1 MQKKEDI
8 KKKLP
13 KNNLTKNQIEA
24 FKDRSIRHDIIITKA
39 HKGGAAVIIDV
50 DDSINEAKRQLN
62 NKEFYKK
69 ILNDPTEFNRKKVK
83 NAIKELKSAR
93 LLDGKIA
100 IKLEV
105 LEVKTLAFYML
116 PRIHKPENPGRPVAS
131 SVSCYTTSISQNVD
145 HHLQPHVK
153 ESKFYVKDSTD
164 FIKKINNLGKIPK
177 NSILV
182 TMDVHSLYTNIPHN
196 EAIKAVETTSKCKN
210 KSENVI
216 ITVLKLILTLINFIL
231 TVKPFPNQRTCYG
244 NYIHP

>member
-1 MQKKEDI
+1 
-8 KKKLP
+8 
-13 KNNLTKNQIEA
+13 
-24 FKDRSIRHDIIITKA
+24 
-39 HKGGAAVIIDV
+39 
-50 DDSINEAKRQLN
+50 
-62 NKEFYKK
+62 
-69 ILNDPTEFNRKKVK
+69 
-83 NAIKELKSAR
+83 
-93 LLDGKIA
+93 
-100 IKLEV
+100 
-105 LEVKTLAFYML
+105 ML

-216 ITVLKLILTLINFIL
+216 ITFFEINSNFNQFYLNCKTISKSKNVLWELHTPLSTIILWN
-231 TVKPFPNQRTCYG
+231 V
-244 NYIHP
+244 